1 MLAIIFFLFFDFASF
16 GNIVPPLL
24 KIDKAKKEQYTFNWV
39 YYSYIII
46 FVNSNSTIALWY
58 DCYIG
63 CITTYMH
70 YTTSVYMLQPFFP
83 NFIRFFRIFKA
94 TMHNCALQCTT
105 THHPRLLQRNK
116 RINDCIFTI
125 SQTT

>member
-94 TMHNCALQCTT
+94 TMHNYA
-105 THHPRLLQRNK
+105 PSKALQRNK

-125 SQTT
+125 S